1 MSLLTTPHVVA
12 AVSCLLLMANPL
24 VSFFCRLPLLLMV
37 LLSLQSRAEQDSMLM
52 EIEHAHGAIERSTM
66 EVEDQKIRLGL
77 AHDSMRSMEL
87 AARGFEEVTTLLT
100 HPLKDIN
107 NTNGRMTCLL
117 KYAYLSSLSQEYT
130 SSPYLFSV
138 NQTFSIPQ
146 KAPLDI
152 SLLSHFH

>member
-1 MSLLTTPHVVA
+1 MAIPLASFLYLFPL
-12 AVSCLLLMANPL
+12 LLLM
-24 VSFFCRLPLLLMV
+24 

-100 HPLKDIN
+100 HSLKNTN
-107 NTNGRMTCLL
+107 NTNGRMTCPL
-117 KYAYLSSLSQEYT
+117 KYLFLSSLSQ
-130 SSPYLFSV
+130 V
-138 NQTFSIPQ
+138 
-146 KAPLDI
+146 
-152 SLLSHFH
+152 